1 MSERAMISDRHEALD
16 VREKQ
21 VVRSLIQINV

>member
-16 VREKQ
+16 VRGARDKQ
-21 VVRSLIQINV
+21 VVRSLI